1 MCLQKEIMKAK
12 DMRIKLMSE
21 MVNGIKIIK
30 LYAWEKQFLQNIEKI
45 RKAEVGLLK
54 TQLYWQVGFIEC
66 TG

>member
-54 TQLYWQVGFIEC
+54 TQLYWQEC
-66 TG
+66 SSEGS